1 MANMLRAAPGTFLAA
16 SPDMLDPNFMHSV
29 VLMCQHDAEGAFGLV
44 INQPAPVT
52 VDDLLPE
59 HPLLGKLAFPVFL
72 GGPVGRDT
80 LQFVHRVLDR
90 ISGGLPQTDG
100 LWMGGQ
106 LEDLAQVISEDADE
120 MADRVRLLVGYSG
133 WGEGQLDGELRIG
146 SWVPAPLDP
155 GLVFEGQEPERT
167 WRKTLRSLG
176 EGGAG
181 LSQLP
186 PDVSWN

>member
-29 VLMCQHDAEGAFGLV
+29 VLMCQHDDEGAFGLV

-72 GGPVGRDT
+72 GGPVGRET
-80 LQFVHRVLDR
+80 LQFVHRVPER
-90 ISGGLPQTDG
+90 ISGGVPLAGG

-106 LEDLAQVISEDADE
+106 LEELAQVIADDADG
-120 MADRVRLLVGYSG
+120 MTDRVRLLVGYSG
-133 WGEGQLDGELRIG
+133 WGKGQLDAELALG
-146 SWVPAPLDP
+146 SWLPAPFVDGEIFERDP
-155 GLVFEGQEPERT
+155 ELT
-167 WRKTLRSLG
+167 WRRVIRSIG
-176 EGGAG
+176 DGAQG
-181 LSQLP
+181 LENLP